1 MNKEELQKRIS
12 NREKIYEYIYD
23 FEYGKEEQ
31 YKHEMKVKNI
41 YDDGFTVETGYGY
54 TLPYEY
60 FGKWEQRSW
69 SAGCCYRYV
78 IFLTCDDDI
87 ENYLPEVRKEI
98 TIRIQN
104 QIENLIGYLKKLA

>member
-1 MNKEELQKRIS
+1 MS
-12 NREKIYEYIYD
+12 ACTGVVD
-23 FEYGKEEQ
+23 YGKEEQ

-41 YDDGFTVETGYGY
+41 YDDGFTVETSYGY

-60 FGKWEQRSW
+60 FGKWKQRSW

-98 TIRIQN
+98 TRRIQN

>member
-1 MNKEELQKRIS
+1 
-12 NREKIYEYIYD
+12 
-23 FEYGKEEQ
+23 
-31 YKHEMKVKNI
+31 MKVKNI
-41 YDDGFTVETGYGY
+41 YDDGFTVETSYGY

-60 FGKWEQRSW
+60 FGKWKQRSW

-98 TIRIQN
+98 TRRIQN